1 MEKYYVNLRVEG
13 GKSEINELLS
23 LLAKIQYLGQIGAN
37 DTIPV
42 VVDGDGSGQ
51 LKFTTTDT
59 DNNLIDDYKIE
70 EFKKQVQERNSKIDP
85 HWIGE

>member
-1 MEKYYVNLRVEG
+1 MEKYYVNIRVEG

-70 EFKKQVQERNSKIDP
+70 EFKKQVQEGNSKIDP

>member
-1 MEKYYVNLRVEG
+1 MEKYYINVKIEG
-13 GKSEINELLS
+13 GKSEISEILS
-23 LLAKIQYLGQIGAN
+23 LFAKIQYLGSLGATV
-37 DTIPV
+37 TIPV

-59 DNNLIDDYKIE
+59 ENNLINDFKIE
-70 EFKKQVQERNSKIDP
+70 SFKEEVNNGVEKTES